1 MVKSPFLP
9 NGDGLMLKIWRT
21 VALAASLAL
30 LSIPATA
37 YENPDDK
44 PAADCPG
51 ARFYTFSWPTL
62 KECGFVPRG
71 GTSTGTPVTLDSQP
85 HPGWLKLQEEKLSDF
100 ERDRQ
105 AILAMAGPYRT
116 TFDFLET
123 VGYVPGFKPDKP
135 YQSWGTEYIY
145 VVEDKRDFI
154 SLQHIMVMFFQQGEE
169 VMGPVVMKHWRQDWH
184 YQKRDLLSYA
194 GHNTW
199 KRERLPRS
207 AVKGTWAQAVYQV
220 DDSPRYESYGRWEHK
235 PNFSTWQSQLTWR
248 PLPRREHTVRS
259 DYQVLEGYNRH
270 TILPDGWVQEEE
282 NYKLKLN
289 SAGKP
294 VKTSPYV
301 SKELGVN
308 RYQKIVDFDFS
319 AGDEYW
325 QKTGEFWR
333 LVRGEWAA
341 IIGRNASFKLRD
353 KVDGTELF
361 MPLFEYAESVEGKSA
376 QEIQA
381 FVRQTLGQFLE

>member
-1 MVKSPFLP
+1 MTMHHLIF
-9 NGDGLMLKIWRT
+9 
-21 VALAASLAL
+21 SLIL
-30 LSIPATA
+30 LFTLGGPAFA
-37 YENPDDK
+37 YEKKDGENE
-44 PAADCPG
+44 ADCPG

-71 GTSTGTPVTLDSQP
+71 GTSTGTSVTLDSQP
-85 HPGWLKLQEEKLSDF
+85 HEGWLKLQDPKLSDF

-145 VVEDKRDFI
+145 VVEDKKDFI

-169 VMGPVVMKHWRQDWH
+169 VMGPVVMKHWRQDWQ
-184 YQKRDLLSYA
+184 YEKRDLLVYA
-194 GHNTW
+194 GNDTW
-199 KRERLPRS
+199 RRELLSRRQV
-207 AVKGTWAQAVYQV
+207 AGTWAQAVYQV

-282 NYKLKLN
+282 NYKLKLTER
-289 SAGKP
+289 GKP
-294 VKTSPYV
+294 AAETPYLA
-301 SKELGVN
+301 KELGIN
-308 RYQKIVDFDFS
+308 RYQKITDFDFS
-319 AGDEYW
+319 AGDAYW

-333 LVRGEWAA
+333 AVRDEWTAISRKKKSFRLHDEINGEQ
-341 IIGRNASFKLRD
+341 
-353 KVDGTELF
+353 LF
-361 MPLFEYAESVEGKSA
+361 MPLFEYAESLTDQTPE
-376 QEIQA
+376 QMRD
-381 FVRQTLGQFLE
+381 FVRQTIGRYLQD